1 MRTNEMSTWTASS
14 MGEPVS
20 VAARLPLGSD
30 AFLSPLNDVSFERKP
45 RRFGR
50 LAIFVI
56 TGSALVSTSMVATAL
71 ILRASR
77 EPEPNHVVALPPVA
91 DSPRQILAAAT
102 SLAAPSAMAAAPV
115 QEPAPIEATSAQVA
129 SDAAP
134 GSETEVP
141 VALAAPR
148 HRRGDRRVSKRGA
161 SHRESVAAPAKKHER
176 STRDDIIADLLETKP
191 QRGHSSRRRSQTSGA
206 LHDGQSRHNTS
217 ERADRDG

>member
-1 MRTNEMSTWTASS
+1 MQTNEVSPWTASS
-14 MGEPVS
+14 MSEPVS

-30 AFLSPLNDVSFERKP
+30 AFLSPLNNVSFERKP

-77 EPEPNHVVALPPVA
+77 KSEPNHVAALPLVA

-102 SLAAPSAMAAAPV
+102 SPAAPSAMAAAPV

-134 GSETEVP
+134 GSETEVS

-148 HRRGDRRVSKRGA
+148 HRHGDRRMTKRGA
-161 SHRESVAAPAKKHER
+161 PHRESAASPAAHER
-176 STRDDIIADLLETKP
+176 STRDDIIADLLQTKP
-191 QRGHSSRRRSQTSGA
+191 QRGHASRRRSQTSGA
-206 LHDGQSRHNTS
+206 PHDGQSRHTTS